1 MKQFRMLARLELIN
15 IFGLNEFKYMKDPQG
30 RKRKGLLLFIFG
42 MLGLMLIGYSVAGAV
57 GLKELGLTDKIPFMF
72 FIMAFMSQF
81 MLGAIKAKGQLYRE
95 KDMELLAGLPI
106 KGVGVVSARAC
117 RMYVEGL
124 LLWFGIYLPGMMVYC
139 VESNVDI
146 LFFITLLPVLLI
158 CPILPVVFSA
168 WIGIFFAS
176 IIAKNR
182 HKILTEVILM
192 IVVVLG
198 MFVLYS
204 VIMSNTGMQGGKSEI
219 SDAAREKLYETVR
232 SSIIYTEE
240 ALPPLKAASKAFAET
255 DIPGILLYVFVSIA
269 SFAVTVA
276 VIGRK
281 FFIISAKLFTSSKHR
296 EYQLEAMKEN
306 SVMKALLKKEAARYF
321 SSGVYISNTL
331 AGPVIAIAM
340 SVAAAFIDIH
350 KPIALQ
356 GTTLSA
362 NLAAGIPYIIGPV
375 LSFVAISASSVS
387 LEGKNWWIPKSL
399 PVSSKTVLS
408 AKVIFNLLVLA
419 PFFGLVELIMLFTVR
434 VSLLERLWLI
444 LIPLVTIVY
453 SALLG
458 LMLNIKFPKFKW
470 ESETEVVKQSAA
482 SGLSFLLIFPVLIM
496 ASGAMV
502 IPEEYRNLMNPAAFL
517 LLTVISYVL
526 YHKLCKVRLER
537 LG

>member
-1 MKQFRMLARLELIN
+1 
-15 IFGLNEFKYMKDPQG
+15 
-30 RKRKGLLLFIFG
+30 
-42 MLGLMLIGYSVAGAV
+42 
-57 GLKELGLTDKIPFMF
+57 
-72 FIMAFMSQF
+72 
-81 MLGAIKAKGQLYRE
+81 
-95 KDMELLAGLPI
+95 
-106 KGVGVVSARAC
+106 
-117 RMYVEGL
+117 
-124 LLWFGIYLPGMMVYC
+124 
-139 VESNVDI
+139 
-146 LFFITLLPVLLI
+146 
-158 CPILPVVFSA
+158 
-168 WIGIFFAS
+168 
-176 IIAKNR
+176 
-182 HKILTEVILM
+182 
-192 IVVVLG
+192 
-198 MFVLYS
+198 
-204 VIMSNTGMQGGKSEI
+204 
-219 SDAAREKLYETVR
+219 VR

-331 AGPVIAIAM
+331 VGPVIAIAM

-350 KPIALQ
+350 KPIVLQ